1 MLPGGKFIIELH
13 LRQTRVTYGARGLF
27 TKYCKRIQKFKEM
40 GDLNG
45 IYKSGLGNL
54 CFAHDSAYSDSED
67 LAQRTI
73 SDNVSKERAFKII
86 KNPRY
91 DGYQRGLA
99 RGNKYKWSV
108 RVTQTSDYK
117 IQKKENL
124 CKI

>member
-1 MLPGGKFIIELH
+1 MFKLNKIINKLLLPGGKFIIELH
-13 LRQTRVTYGARGLF
+13 LRQARVNYSARGLF
-27 TKYCKRIQKFKEM
+27 TKHCKRIQRLKEI
-40 GDLNG
+40 GDLNC

-73 SDNVSKERAFKII
+73 SVNVPKERAFKII

-99 RGNKYKWSV
+99 RGNKYK
-108 RVTQTSDYK
+108 
-117 IQKKENL
+117 
-124 CKI
+124 